1 MENKKKKGFTLIELL
16 AIIVILAIIAVITVP
31 IILNIIDNS
40 RRGAATD
47 SAYGY
52 KDAVNKY
59 YVSELSSNREL
70 QLEGQYTVTDG
81 VLNGNGI
88 VNKEIPVSGD
98 KPSSGYLNYTN
109 NTLTTGCLTIGDYK
123 VTFENGSVS
132 STEKGTCSSSEQ
144 GNGGTTQNTVSPVVY
159 SATFNDE
166 TGERTLTPKTVTSEN
181 TLAIGDYV
189 KLGDNDGFY
198 VINPNR
204 NGNVVL
210 MSEYNISNTA
220 SDSSDSTTTGYNAQ
234 NNGIMLMSNKTELAL
249 ADAYRQD
256 TSDNYDQPAF
266 SKEEDGYYWENCVA
280 TSSDSSYSCDTPYR
294 NLYTNEAYGFIYD
307 SKSNLYA
314 SMQNYKTYLEGIIGT
329 GKITT
334 IRPMSYSEAEA
345 IISNSW
351 AHNQSY
357 WLGSEDGNGGG
368 SVWIVGSNGN
378 LGSIYG
384 PDDSYCSSNCGRG
397 VRPVIE
403 ISISNF

>member
-1 MENKKKKGFTLIELL
+1 MENNEEINVKKKKKAFTLIELL

-31 IILNIIDNS
+31 IILNIIENS
-40 RRGAATD
+40 RKGAATD
-47 SAYGY
+47 SALGF

-81 VLNGNGI
+81 VLNGTGI

-132 STEKGTCSSSEQ
+132 STEKGTCSSSSEQ
-144 GNGGTTQNTVSPVVY
+144 GSTTPTTVKPVIY
-159 SATFNDE
+159 ASKAAA
-166 TGERTLTPKTVTSEN
+166 SEEN
-181 TLAIGDYV
+181 PTTKNVSNIAVGDYV

-198 VINPNR
+198 VINPDR

-210 MSEYNISNTA
+210 MAEYNISNTA
-220 SDSSDSTTTGYNAQ
+220 SETGYNAQ

-256 TSDNYDQPAF
+256 TRDNYDQPSF
-266 SKEEDGYYWENCVA
+266 SEEYYWEACVA
-280 TSSDSSYSCDTPYR
+280 TNSESSYSCDTPYR

-307 SKSNLYA
+307 SNSNLHTP
-314 SMQNYKTYLEGIIGT
+314 MEKYKDYLETAT
-329 GKITT
+329 GLTLT
-334 IRPMSYSEAEA
+334 VRPMSYDEADS

-357 WLGSEDGNGGG
+357 WLGSEASSGSNS
-368 SVWIVGSNGN
+368 SVWMV
-378 LGSIYG
+378 
-384 PDDSYCSSNCGRG
+384 CSSSGGCNTGYYYYG
-397 VRPVIE
+397 DSGYYSGYSGIRPVIE
-403 ISISNF
+403 ISTSEF